1 MGFLDNFRTALGIDG
16 GDDNYDNEYDQP
28 QEEISYNNGYGRNQ
42 NGPYNN
48 QYGNAPADDNG
59 RNRVVNISATAQLQV
74 ILVKPEKF
82 QDTKEIANH
91 LNNKKTV
98 VLNLEAT
105 TPDITR
111 RIIDF
116 LGGVAYANGG
126 SIKPVANNTFII
138 TPYNVGFQGDEL
150 AGELES
156 NGVFL

>member
-1 MGFLDNFRTALGIDG
+1 MGFLDSIRTAIGM
-16 GDDNYDNEYDQP
+16 GDDDGYDNEIDYGEGYTNEPQP
-28 QEEISYNNGYGRNQ
+28 APQQGYQEDYRK
-42 NGPYNN
+42 P
-48 QYGNAPADDNG
+48 APAP
-59 RNRVVNISATAQLQV
+59 RNNNNDERSRLNIQVTAQLQV

-82 QDTKEIANH
+82 ADTKEIANH

-105 TPDITR
+105 TPDVTR

-150 AGELES
+150 SAELES
-156 NGVFL
+156 NGVLL

>member
-1 MGFLDNFRTALGIDG
+1 MGLIESFKTALGIEP
-16 GDDNYDNEYDQP
+16 DNDSYGYDEEEYEAPQQNQPPVPNEQYAP
-28 QEEISYNNGYGRNQ
+28 RNEM
-42 NGPYNN
+42 G
-48 QYGNAPADDNG
+48 DNG
-59 RNRVVNISATAQLQV
+59 NKRMNISVTAQLQV

-82 QDTKEIANH
+82 ADTKEIANH

-105 TPDITR
+105 TPDVTR

-150 AGELES
+150 SAELES
-156 NGVFL
+156 NGVLL

>member
-1 MGFLDNFRTALGIDG
+1 MGFFDSIKAAIGMDNAEDEEFEDYESQTSAMPVN
-16 GDDNYDNEYDQP
+16 DNYNP
-28 QEEISYNNGYGRNQ
+28 GRSH
-42 NGPYNN
+42 
-48 QYGNAPADDNG
+48 NADERG
-59 RNRVVNISATAQLQV
+59 RLNISVTAQLQV

-82 QDTKEIANH
+82 ADTKEIANH

-105 TPDITR
+105 TPDVTR

-150 AGELES
+150 SAELES
-156 NGVFL
+156 NGVLL

>member
-1 MGFLDNFRTALGIDG
+1 MGFFDTIKTAIGLGEDPDYPDDG
-16 GDDNYDNEYDQP
+16 GYD
-28 QEEISYNNGYGRNQ
+28 EISPSAPAPQTESYSAPRNQ
-42 NGPYNN
+42 NYQSP
-48 QYGNAPADDNG
+48 DN
-59 RNRVVNISATAQLQV
+59 NRVNIQVTAQLQV

-82 QDTKEIANH
+82 SDTKEIANH

-105 TPDITR
+105 TPDVTR

-150 AGELES
+150 SAELES
-156 NGVFL
+156 NGVLL

>member
-1 MGFLDNFRTALGIDG
+1 MKGRIKMGLIESFKTALGIEPDNDG
-16 GDDNYDNEYDQP
+16 YDYDEGDYDTPQPAPVVHPGEQYAPRNEMGDNANK
-28 QEEISYNNGYGRNQ
+28 RM
-42 NGPYNN
+42 
-48 QYGNAPADDNG
+48 
-59 RNRVVNISATAQLQV
+59 NISVTAQLQV

-82 QDTKEIANH
+82 ADTKEIANH

-105 TPDITR
+105 TPDVTR

-150 AGELES
+150 SAELES
-156 NGVFL
+156 NGVLL

>member
-1 MGFLDNFRTALGIDG
+1 MGFIDNIRTALGIDNQ
-16 GDDNYDNEYDQP
+16 GDDDYGPDYDEYD
-28 QEEISYNNGYGRNQ
+28 S
-42 NGPYNN
+42 
-48 QYGNAPADDNG
+48 APAAQQPADNYMPKNQQSNDE
-59 RNRVVNISATAQLQV
+59 RSRLNISVTAQLQV

-82 QDTKEIANH
+82 ADTKEIANH

-105 TPDITR
+105 TPDVTR

-150 AGELES
+150 SAELES
-156 NGVFL
+156 NGVLL

>member
-1 MGFLDNFRTALGIDG
+1 MGKLTDFLSSIGLG
-16 GDDNYDNEYDQP
+16 GDEY
-28 QEEISYNNGYGRNQ
+28 EEDDYEYSNNDTQVANRN
-42 NGPYNN
+42 
-48 QYGNAPADDNG
+48 DVRRRDNG
-59 RNRVVNISATAQLQV
+59 GPNKIVNITATAQLQV
-74 ILVKPEKF
+74 ILVKPDKF
-82 QDTKEIANH
+82 QDTKDIADH

-98 VLNLEAT
+98 VLNLEAA

-150 AGELES
+150 SAELENS
-156 NGVFL
+156 GVTL